1 MSQLIPSDEAKDFIK
16 HQENYDK
23 NASHIIEKD
32 DNWYYADQKNVTNSH
47 LGQILKGG
55 PQTLKAYYQKGQK
68 DTDTFIF
75 GRAAHCLLLEPD
87 AFNGRFYGIDDTEIC
102 IEASGS
108 DWKEKNKSPR
118 ATKIYK
124 EWLGKIVEE
133 NKHRQ
138 MLSLEDIT
146 AITDMVDKAMGY
158 KQVREL
164 VESAN
169 KREIIYAKKMLGV
182 DCKIKVDAINT
193 SNFILDYKT
202 SKDPAT
208 LFNFKKSVNNYSYDR
223 QGAFYRDVAGVSSFW
238 FLVQEKT
245 YPYTVCLAEMSPN
258 TYEEG
263 QKKYQMG
270 LEMYKKHFIENPK
283 GIDSFLEMGSI

>member
-1 MSQLIPSDEAKDFIK
+1 MNQLVPSDEAKDFLE
-16 HQENYDK
+16 HQETFDK
-23 NASHIIEKD
+23 NEGSIIDKSD
-32 DNWYYADQKNVTNSH
+32 QWYYGDQKYVTNSH

-55 PQTLKAYYQKGQK
+55 PQTLKAYYEKGQK

-108 DWKEKNKSPR
+108 DWKSQNKSPR
-118 ATKIYK
+118 STKKYK
-124 EWLGKIVEE
+124 EWLAKIVEE

-169 KREIIYAKKMLGV
+169 KREVIYAKQMLGV
-182 DCKIKVDAINT
+182 NCKIKVDAINT
-193 SNFILDYKT
+193 GNFILDYKT

-208 LFNFKKSVNNYSYDR
+208 LFNFGKSARTYKYPR
-223 QGAFYRDVAGVSSFW
+223 QGSFYSDVAGVDSFW

-245 YPYTVCLAEMSPN
+245 YPYTVCLAELSPN
-258 TYEEG
+258 TREEG
-263 QKKYQMG
+263 QKEYQLG
-270 LEMYKKHFIENPK
+270 LEMYKEHFIKNPK